1 MDESLE
7 NHSGEKSNLSINIV
21 KRKRRSKIIQEGRNF
36 VCECGKA
43 YLSFP
48 ALNHHK
54 QVKHNNGNI
63 EKRSRGRPRKNVI
76 HNYISLMIMLLNRI
90 NLIFFL

>member
-7 NHSGEKSNLSINIV
+7 NHSCEKSNTFIYIV
-21 KRKRRSKIIQEGRNF
+21 RRKRRSKIIQEGRNF

-43 YLSFP
+43 YLSLP

-76 HNYISLMIMLLNRI
+76 LN
-90 NLIFFL
+90 